1 MRPII
6 TIDATGFLTSTIID
20 NEDASPNIAVGTRF
34 TFHRPYE
41 TPWGEVPTGI
51 IATVIET
58 HDATGE
64 LDLEVEEKVPALFMW
79 HGLLIMLPFMSEDLS
94 ACLRLIS

>member
-6 TIDATGFLTSTIID
+6 TIDENGQLISTIID
-20 NEDASPNIAVGTRF
+20 NDSVAPCIAVGTRF

-41 TPWGEVPTGI
+41 TPWGEVPMGI
-51 IATVIET
+51 TATVIET

-64 LDLEVEEKVPALFMW
+64 LDLEVQEKVPALFMW
-79 HGLLIMLPFMSEDLS
+79 HGLLILLPFMSEDLS
-94 ACLRLIS
+94 ACLKLLS

>member
-6 TIDATGFLTSTIID
+6 TIDANGSLTSTIID
-20 NEDASPNIAVGTRF
+20 NDAIAPNIAVGTRF
-34 TFHRPYE
+34 TFHTPYE

-51 IATVIET
+51 TATVIET

-64 LDLEVEEKVPALFMW
+64 LDLEVQEKLPALFMW
-79 HGLLIMLPFMSEDLS
+79 HGLLILLPFMSEDLT
-94 ACLRLIS
+94 ACLKLIT